1 MAEKIVSKLNNLAIN
16 DNDSDDDKDIREVF
30 LKELHNK
37 VRQFEEIY
45 NVEYRVD
52 NRLLYFSLETK
63 KFRCE
68 RLATTIIDL
77 IDDHVSLF
85 FFQKSKN
92 LAKLGWCAKYMLH
105 SDFIRSRD
113 VQLIQFIWFQNL
125 FRHKICPCFIC
136 DSYQNKK

>member
-37 VRQFEEIY
+37 VRQFEEIS

-77 IDDHVSLF
+77 IDDHVYLF

-92 LAKLGWCAKYMLH
+92 LAKLGWCAMYMLH
-105 SDFIRSRD
+105 SDFIRSRN